1 MTRRRWLI
9 PALVVLF
16 AGAAAAWFL
25 KDRAGRLP
33 AGAPPAAA
41 APVVID
47 LAAVDITRVR
57 QVELARTVPV
67 SGGLRAVRTAL
78 VKAKVAGEL
87 QRLEVREGDAVRA
100 GQVIGQI
107 DPTELD
113 WRLRQAEQNA
123 AAARAQLDIARRN
136 LENSRGLVAQGFI
149 SPTALET
156 SVANEAAAQGNWQAA
171 VAAVELARKARADST
186 LVAPIPGIVSQRLA
200 QPGERLALDARVVEI
215 VDLTRLELEAP
226 VPAEDVASLKI
237 GDVARLQVDGLAE
250 PVPARVARVNP
261 STQPG
266 TRAVLV
272 YLSVEG
278 APGLR
283 QGLFA
288 RGVIS
293 LPARPVR
300 AVEASAVRYDQARPT
315 LLIVQDERV
324 SARTVQT
331 GVTGVAATP
340 DPAGSADE
348 PLVELVTAPGEA
360 GLRAG
365 TVVLRGSAGAM
376 RDGTTVR
383 LPGDGTAGTAAAPS
397 SPAGTASR

>member
-1 MTRRRWLI
+1 MSRRRWLI
-9 PALVVLF
+9 LAVVLLVT
-16 AGAAAAWFL
+16 AWAAWVLQDRRTRPPPGAPTAAAV
-25 KDRAGRLP
+25 
-33 AGAPPAAA
+33 
-41 APVVID
+41 PVVID
-47 LAAVDITRVR
+47 LAAVDIARVR
-57 QVELARTVPV
+57 QVDLARTVPV
-67 SGGLRAVRTAL
+67 SGGLRAVRTAM

-113 WRLRQAEQNA
+113 WRLRQAEQSA

-186 LVAPIPGIVSQRLA
+186 LVAPIAGIVAQRLA
-200 QPGERLALDARVVEI
+200 QPGERLALDGRVVEI
-215 VDLTRLELEAP
+215 IDLSRLELEAP

-237 GDVARLQVDGLAE
+237 GDVARLQVDGLAD

-278 APGLR
+278 TAGLR

-293 LPARPVR
+293 LPARTVL
-300 AVEASAVRYDQARPT
+300 AVEASALRHDQARPT
-315 LLIVQDERV
+315 LLVVQGDRV
-324 SARTVQT
+324 VARAVRT
-331 GVTGVAATP
+331 GVTGVAATQ
-340 DPAGSADE
+340 DPAGLADE

-360 GLRAG
+360 LLPAG
-365 TVVLRGSAGAM
+365 TVVLRGSAGAL
-376 RDGTTVR
+376 REGTAVR
-383 LPGDGTAGTAAAPS
+383 LPGDSAPALDAAAAP
-397 SPAGTASR
+397 PAPGTTSR